1 MKKKQDVS
9 KNVPCCHFL
18 LIVIVITIMLIYK
31 EFFRTRKMTRMFLRI
46 GLVKILHFVYFQRL
60 FNVIPRE
67 EVDYGD

>member
-1 MKKKQDVS
+1 
-9 KNVPCCHFL
+9 
-18 LIVIVITIMLIYK
+18 MLIYK

-67 EVDYGD
+67 EVVYGD